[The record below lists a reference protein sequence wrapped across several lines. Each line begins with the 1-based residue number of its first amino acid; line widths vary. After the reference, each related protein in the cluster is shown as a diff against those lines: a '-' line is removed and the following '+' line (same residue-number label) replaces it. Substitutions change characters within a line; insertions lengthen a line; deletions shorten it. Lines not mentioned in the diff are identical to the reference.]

1 MYETHKVYGTGG
13 GAFFV
18 SREIL
23 DCRVLF
29 YCATTQEP
37 YIILHVMQWLVVGLR
52 DAHIENV
59 RV

>member
-1 MYETHKVYGTGG
+1 MKQKKIYGTGG
-13 GAFFV
+13 RAFFV

-23 DCRVLF
+23 DYSVLF
-29 YCATTQEP
+29 CYATTQEP
-37 YIILHVMQWLVVGLR
+37 YILSYVIWWLVVVLR

>member
-23 DCRVLF
+23 DYSILF
-29 YCATTQEP
+29 CYATTQEP
-37 YIILHVMQWLVVGLR
+37 YILLHVMQWLVLGLR